1 MNGDPQM
8 QPPADATVLALDLG
22 GTQVRAAL
30 VRADGARLGRAATPT
45 PVEDGPAAIVAA
57 CISTLQLARESAAR
71 EEPDALRRLVG
82 VGISAPGP
90 LNPWTGI
97 AVEPAN
103 LGPRFPGTDLAG
115 PIAAALGLPAFLEH
129 DTKVAI
135 LGECAFGA
143 GIGIDDLMYLTI
155 STGIGAAALS
165 GGHLLTGPDDT
176 ALELGHAPISLD
188 GRRCT
193 CGGSGHLEAHAAGWA
208 IAAAGAASAASGE
221 SPWLAAWQGAHPQEE
236 VSAKLVAEA
245 AAAGDAVADAILEHA
260 IMAIGRAVAGYV
272 NSFNPVRIIIGGS
285 LAQAHWP
292 RLATRISREI
302 SENAFSV
309 PGRRV
314 SVVPAA
320 LGGDVSLAGCHP
332 VVTGRLGNAAW
343 DRAVIAN
350 RALK

>member
-188 GRRCT
+188 GPRCT

-221 SPWLAAWQGAHPQEE
+221 SPWLASWQGAHSQEE

>member
-1 MNGDPQM
+1 M
-8 QPPADATVLALDLG
+8 QPPAHATVLALDLG

-30 VRADGARLGRAATPT
+30 VCADGARLGRAATPT
-45 PVEDGPAAIVAA
+45 PVAEGPESIVAA
-57 CISTLQLARESAAR
+57 CIRTLQLARESAMR
-71 EEPDALRRLVG
+71 EDADATARLVG

-103 LGPRFPGTDLAG
+103 LGPHFPGTDLAG
-115 PIAAALGLPAFLEH
+115 PIGAALGLPTYLEH

-135 LGECAFGA
+135 LGERAFGA
-143 GIGIDDLMYLTI
+143 GVGIEDLMYLTF
-155 STGIGAAALS
+155 STGIGAAAIS

-176 ALELGHAPISLD
+176 ALELGHAPITLD
-188 GRRCT
+188 GPRCT

-208 IAAAGAASAASGE
+208 IAAAGAAAAASGE
-221 SPWLAAWQGAHPQEE
+221 SSWLATWQQEHPQDL
-236 VSAKLVAEA
+236 VSAKVVAEA
-245 AAAGDAVADAILEHA
+245 AAAGDVAAEAILEHA

-272 NSFNPVRIIIGGS
+272 NSFNPARIIIGGS

-292 RLATRISREI
+292 RLSARISREI
-302 SENAFSV
+302 SENAFGV

-332 VVTGRLGNAAW
+332 VVTSRLGNAAW
-343 DRAVIAN
+343 DRAVLAS
-350 RALK
+350 RASR

>member
-1 MNGDPQM
+1 MNGERPM

-30 VRADGARLGRAATPT
+30 VRADGARLGRAAAPT
-45 PVEDGPAAIVAA
+45 PVAEGPAAIVAA
-57 CISTLQLARESAAR
+57 CISTLQLARESAER
-71 EEPDALRRLVG
+71 EDVGVVTRLVG

-103 LGPRFPGTDLAG
+103 LGPRFPGTDLAS
-115 PIAAALGLPAFLEH
+115 PITAALGLPTFLEH

-143 GIGIDDLMYLTI
+143 GVGFDDLMYLTI
-155 STGIGAAALS
+155 STGIGAAAIS

-176 ALELGHAPISLD
+176 ALELGHAPITLD
-188 GRRCT
+188 GPRCT
-193 CGGSGHLEAHAAGWA
+193 CGGIGHLEAHAAGWA
-208 IAAAGAASAASGE
+208 VAAAGAAAAASGE
-221 SPWLAAWQGAHPQEE
+221 SRWLAAWQRAHPEEE

-245 AAAGDAVADAILEHA
+245 AAAGDRTADAILEHA
-260 IMAIGRAVAGYV
+260 ILAIGRAVAGYV
-272 NSFNPVRIIIGGS
+272 NSFNPARIIIGGS
-285 LAQAHWP
+285 LAQAHWS
-292 RLATRISREI
+292 RLSERISREI
-302 SENAFSV
+302 RENAFSV

-314 SVVPAA
+314 GVVPAA

-332 VVTGRLGNAAW
+332 VVTGRLGNEAW
-343 DRAVIAN
+343 DRAVLAN
-350 RALK
+350 RAQG

>member
-188 GRRCT
+188 GPRCT

-272 NSFNPVRIIIGGS
+272 NTFNPVRIIIGGS

>member
-188 GRRCT
+188 GPRCT

-320 LGGDVSLAGCHP
+320 LGGDVGLAGCHP

>member
-1 MNGDPQM
+1 M

-30 VRADGARLGRAATPT
+30 VRADGTRLGRAAAPT
-45 PVEDGPAAIVAA
+45 PVGDGPEVIVAA
-57 CISTLQLARESAAR
+57 CISTLQLARENAAG
-71 EEPDALRRLVG
+71 EDADAVRRLVG

-103 LGPRFPGTDLAG
+103 LGPRFPGTHLAG
-115 PIAAALGLPAFLEH
+115 PIGAALGLPAFLEH

-143 GIGIDDLMYLTI
+143 GVGIEDLMYLTI
-155 STGIGAAALS
+155 STGIGAAAIS

-188 GRRCT
+188 GPRCT
-193 CGGSGHLEAHAAGWA
+193 CGGVGHLEAHAAGWA
-208 IAAAGAASAASGE
+208 IAAAGTAAAASGE
-221 SPWLAAWQGAHPQEE
+221 SAWLAAWQRSHPQVE

-260 IMAIGRAVAGYV
+260 IMAISRAVAGYV
-272 NSFNPVRIIIGGS
+272 NSFNPARIIIGGS

-292 RLATRISREI
+292 RLSARVSREI

-314 SVVPAA
+314 GVVPAA

-332 VVTGRLGNAAW
+332 VVVSRLGNPAW
-343 DRAVIAN
+343 GRAVAVN
-350 RALK
+350 SAEKQVRA